1 MKRLFLFLL
10 PAFLF
15 QQTIIPQWVQTNGP
29 NDAPV
34 YSFAVSGANPFA
46 GTSGGGVFLSTNN
59 GVSWTSIGLTDQW
72 VINSLAVIGT
82 KVFAG
87 TGWNQG
93 VFLSTDNGTT
103 WTSANTPFGGFS
115 HMVQLGTHLFA
126 GTGDDVFVS
135 TDNGTSW
142 ATTGLNEIVNCLA
155 ISGTNLFAGTG
166 EGCCLGGGGAV
177 FLTTNNGTN
186 WNEVGPLG
194 SGLMVHM
201 VTCLVVSNAD
211 LYAGT
216 DTRGVFRSTNNGTN
230 WSPVNEGLPQ
240 YLRDT
245 TWYIPIECLVTS
257 GENLLAGIGGGG
269 VFLSTNSGS
278 SWSEVNEGLTSMNVH
293 SLVVSGTNLV
303 AGTDSGIWKRSLAE
317 MVPVELTSFTATA
330 NGKEVTL
337 NWSTATELNNQG
349 FEVQRKFG
357 SNDFVTV
364 GSIKGHGTSTS
375 PNQYSYV
382 DKLIDGGKYFYK
394 LKQIDFNGAFEY
406 SDVIEVDV
414 RTLDKFTLEQNY
426 PNPFNPTTTIGFG
439 VMEKGNVRLSVLNIL
454 GEEIQILLNEE
465 KESGYH
471 PIDFNGSDLPSGV
484 YFYQLRAGNF
494 IETKKMILLR

>member
-46 GTSGGGVFLSTNN
+46 GPSGGGVFLSTNN

-115 HMVQLGTHLFA
+115 HMVQLGTH
-126 GTGDDVFVS
+126 
-135 TDNGTSW
+135 
-142 ATTGLNEIVNCLA
+142 
-155 ISGTNLFAGTG
+155 LFAGTG

-278 SWSEVNEGLTSMNVH
+278 SWSEVNEGLN
-293 SLVVSGTNLV
+293 
-303 AGTDSGIWKRSLAE
+303 
-317 MVPVELTSFTATA
+317 
-330 NGKEVTL
+330 
-337 NWSTATELNNQG
+337 
-349 FEVQRKFG
+349 
-357 SNDFVTV
+357 
-364 GSIKGHGTSTS
+364 
-375 PNQYSYV
+375 
-382 DKLIDGGKYFYK
+382 
-394 LKQIDFNGAFEY
+394 
-406 SDVIEVDV
+406 
-414 RTLDKFTLEQNY
+414 
-426 PNPFNPTTTIGFG
+426 
-439 VMEKGNVRLSVLNIL
+439 
-454 GEEIQILLNEE
+454 
-465 KESGYH
+465 
-471 PIDFNGSDLPSGV
+471 
-484 YFYQLRAGNF
+484 
-494 IETKKMILLR
+494 